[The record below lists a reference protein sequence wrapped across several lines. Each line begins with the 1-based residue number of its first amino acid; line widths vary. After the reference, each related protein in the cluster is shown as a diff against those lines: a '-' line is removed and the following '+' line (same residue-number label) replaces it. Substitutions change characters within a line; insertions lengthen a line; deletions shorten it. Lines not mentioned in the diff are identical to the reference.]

1 MFTIDVKQ
9 LKYLD
14 TLVRTRSYTKAAK
27 ELYISQ
33 PSLSIAIKNFE
44 TEVGFKIFERNI
56 DGIVLT
62 EQGEELHQKSKHLI
76 NGFAYVEEEIDRIK
90 NKGVENLKVGLIESF
105 RKYSPLLVRDFIESY
120 PKMNITIIERNSN
133 GILNELLN
141 YNIHFGI
148 TTNEVSH
155 ENIKCVKL
163 MSRTLSIVYN
173 QNHKFRDKK
182 HIDLDDF
189 KGETFIQS
197 IRGSQLYGIVNRE
210 ISKNQINLGA
220 TINVESLETA
230 LELVRHNIGIA
241 LLPTTYVQ
249 DLSDEKILY
258 FELDEYEYFKNDM
271 NIIYHKNRYL
281 PEAILN
287 YIKKVS
293 EDESWFTE
301 KNPE

>member
-1 MFTIDVKQ
+1 MDVKQ

-27 ELYISQ
+27 ELFISQ

-44 TEVGFKIFERNI
+44 TEVGFKLFERNI

-76 NGFAYVEEEIDRIK
+76 NGFAYVEEEIERIK
-90 NKGVENLKVGLIESF
+90 HRGVENLKIGLIESF
-105 RKYSPLLVRDFIESY
+105 RRYSPLLVQDFIKSN
-120 PKMNITIIERNSN
+120 PKMNITLIERNSN
-133 GILNELLN
+133 GVLEELLD

-148 TTNEVSH
+148 TTNEVAH
-155 ENIKCVKL
+155 ENIECVKL

-173 QNHKFRDKK
+173 QEHNFNNKK
-182 HIDLDDF
+182 NVDIKNF
-189 KGETFIQS
+189 EGETLIQS

-210 ISKNQINLGA
+210 IAKNQINLGS

-230 LELVRHNIGIA
+230 LELVRHNIGVA
-241 LLPTTYVQ
+241 LLPTPYVRN
-249 DLSDEKILY
+249 LNDEQILY
-258 FELDEYEYFKNDM
+258 FELDDYEYFKNDM

-281 PEAILN
+281 PEAVLK
-287 YIKKVS
+287 YIREVS
-293 EDESWFTE
+293 EDEKWFNKKTVR
-301 KNPE
+301 NN

>member
-1 MFTIDVKQ
+1 MDVKQ

-27 ELYISQ
+27 ELFISQ

-44 TEVGFKIFERNI
+44 TEVGFKLFERNI

-76 NGFAYVEEEIDRIK
+76 NGFEYVEEEIERIK
-90 NKGVENLKVGLIESF
+90 HRGVENLKIGLIESF
-105 RKYSPLLVRDFIESY
+105 RRYSPLLVQDFIKSN
-120 PKMNITIIERNSN
+120 PKMNITLIERNSN
-133 GILNELLN
+133 GVLEELLD

-148 TTNEVSH
+148 TTNEVAH
-155 ENIKCVKL
+155 ENIECVKL

-173 QNHKFRDKK
+173 QEHDFNNKK
-182 HIDLDDF
+182 NIDIKDF
-189 KGETFIQS
+189 EGETLIQS

-210 ISKNQINLGA
+210 IAKNQINLGS

-230 LELVRHNIGIA
+230 LELVRHNIGVA
-241 LLPTTYVQ
+241 LLPTPYVRN
-249 DLSDEKILY
+249 LNDEQILY
-258 FELDEYEYFKNDM
+258 FELDDYEYFKNDM

-281 PEAILN
+281 PEAVLK
-287 YIKKVS
+287 YIREVS
-293 EDESWFTE
+293 EDEKWFNKKTVR
-301 KNPE
+301 NN

>member
-1 MFTIDVKQ
+1 MDVKQ

-27 ELYISQ
+27 ELFISQ

-44 TEVGFKIFERNI
+44 TEVGFKLFERNI

-76 NGFAYVEEEIDRIK
+76 NGFAYVEEEIERIK
-90 NKGVENLKVGLIESF
+90 HRGVENLKIGLIESF
-105 RKYSPLLVRDFIESY
+105 RRYSPLLVQGFIKRN
-120 PKMNITIIERNSN
+120 PKMNITLIERNSN
-133 GILNELLN
+133 GVLEELLD

-148 TTNEVSH
+148 TTNEVAH
-155 ENIKCVKL
+155 ENIECVKL

-173 QNHKFRDKK
+173 QEHNFNNKK
-182 HIDLDDF
+182 NVDIKNF
-189 KGETFIQS
+189 EGETLIQS

-210 ISKNQINLGA
+210 IAKNQINLGS

-230 LELVRHNIGIA
+230 LELVRHNIGVA
-241 LLPTTYVQ
+241 LLPTPYVRN
-249 DLSDEKILY
+249 LNDEQILY
-258 FELDEYEYFKNDM
+258 FELDDYEYFKNDM

-281 PEAILN
+281 PEAVLK
-287 YIKKVS
+287 YIREVS
-293 EDESWFTE
+293 EDEKWFNKKTVR
-301 KNPE
+301 NN

>member
-1 MFTIDVKQ
+1 MDVKQ

-27 ELYISQ
+27 ELFISQ

-44 TEVGFKIFERNI
+44 TEVGFKLFERNI

-76 NGFAYVEEEIDRIK
+76 NGFAYVEEEIERIK
-90 NKGVENLKVGLIESF
+90 HRGVENLKIGLIESF
-105 RKYSPLLVRDFIESY
+105 RRYSPLLVQGFIKSN
-120 PKMNITIIERNSN
+120 PKMNITLIERNSN
-133 GILNELLN
+133 GVLEELLD

-148 TTNEVSH
+148 TTNEVAH
-155 ENIKCVKL
+155 ENIECVKL

-173 QNHKFRDKK
+173 QEHNFNNKK
-182 HIDLDDF
+182 NVDIKNF
-189 KGETFIQS
+189 EGETLIQS

-210 ISKNQINLGA
+210 IAKNQINLGS

-230 LELVRHNIGIA
+230 LELVRHNIGVA
-241 LLPTTYVQ
+241 LLPTPYVRN
-249 DLSDEKILY
+249 LNDEQILY
-258 FELDEYEYFKNDM
+258 FELDNYEYFKNDM

-281 PEAILN
+281 PEAVLK
-287 YIKKVS
+287 YIREVS
-293 EDESWFTE
+293 EDEKWFNKKTVR
-301 KNPE
+301 NN